1 MQKKHYF
8 NFLLLIATFFIL
20 SSCNTSNNNEPKLD
34 EYSITWADLNLKA
47 NLKTKYFDDRIHYI
61 LDLYDI
67 DGKPLSETSYYGKFT
82 NGTLI
87 LNFLD
92 KDQFVLDDI
101 VFEVNTA
108 TDILDSQNRVNSKQ
122 FKGSE
127 IFSEDKYNNYTQI
140 KFLTSGI

>member
-34 EYSITWADLNLKA
+34 EYSITWSDLNLKA